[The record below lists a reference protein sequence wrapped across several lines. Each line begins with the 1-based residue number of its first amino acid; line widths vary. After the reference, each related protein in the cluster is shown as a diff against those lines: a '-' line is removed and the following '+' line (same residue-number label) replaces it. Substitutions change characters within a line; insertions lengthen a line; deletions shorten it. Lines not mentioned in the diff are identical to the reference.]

1 MPGTLC
7 TLSQNQNHGGYNM
20 HKNIL
25 LVFRAINHRTLKAR
39 EYDNNT
45 EREAREKYRS
55 MNVSALQ
62 TLFALDIIDQSQYDD
77 LYIKV
82 WRFKTI
88 NINDIN
94 NLL

>member
-1 MPGTLC
+1 M
-7 TLSQNQNHGGYNM
+7 NQ
-20 HKNIL
+20 NIL

-39 EYDNNT
+39 VSEECNDRNT
-45 EREAREKYRS
+45 RDRFRS
-55 MNVSALQ
+55 MNVSAIQ
-62 TLFALDIIDQSQYDD
+62 VLFALNIIDGSQYND
-77 LYIKV
+77 LYDKI